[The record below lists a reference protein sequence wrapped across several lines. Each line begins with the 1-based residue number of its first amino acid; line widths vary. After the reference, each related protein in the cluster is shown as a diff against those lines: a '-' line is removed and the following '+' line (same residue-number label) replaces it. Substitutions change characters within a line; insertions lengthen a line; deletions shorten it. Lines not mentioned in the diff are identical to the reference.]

1 MMSENKTLDP
11 MAVKAS
17 LTTIYPNE
25 FKPMC
30 VGREKR
36 KIGEALGLNNFG
48 VNLVTLKPGAASSQ
62 RHWHSHSDEFCYI
75 LQGEVAL
82 ITDAGEQILGPG
94 MAAGFPANN
103 GDGHH
108 LVNQADVAVIYLE
121 VGDRPLQD
129 DADYPD
135 VDMLL
140 RNGKLVHRDGTPY

>member
-94 MAAGFPANN
+94 MAAGFPANK
-103 GDGHH
+103 GDRPH
-108 LVNQADVAVIYLE
+108 LVNKSDVDVIYLE